1 MITARLHDGFLV
13 HKRFRYAWLA
23 VLLVALVAVAFVYR
37 DRFPPATADLA
48 FGYGLGGLALVIML
62 WLAWFGVRK
71 RSYARGAGRLKGWL
85 SAHVYLG
92 IALIFLVP
100 LHGGFVIGP
109 DIHGAAYVLVL
120 VTVMTGLLGVAFY
133 ALYPRRIAAN
143 REGLTFDDM
152 VKRIAEVDI
161 ELRGLAP
168 ALSEAANDIVRSEA
182 ARLRIGGGVGI
193 LFFRPRNSSR
203 QAQIALQRL
212 ALESEAARR
221 AELLL
226 DRKAAMVD
234 RMQRDVQQR
243 SRLRTWLLIHVPLS
257 LAALAVVVAHAVGML
272 VFGLGAV

>member
-1 MITARLHDGFLV
+1 MTTARLHDGFLV
-13 HKRFRYAWLA
+13 HKGFRYAWLA
-23 VLLVALVAVAFVYR
+23 VVLVALVAAAVVYR
-37 DRFPPATADLA
+37 DQFPPATADLV
-48 FGYGLGGLALVIML
+48 FGYGVGGLALVIML
-62 WLAWFGVRK
+62 VLAWFGVRK

-100 LHGGFVIGP
+100 LHGGFAIGP
-109 DIHGAAYVLVL
+109 DVHGAAYVLVL
-120 VTVMTGLLGVAFY
+120 VTVITGLFGVVFY

-161 ELRGLAP
+161 ELRGVAP
-168 ALSEAANDIVRSEA
+168 VLSEAANNIVRSEA

-203 QAQIALQRL
+203 RAQMELQRL
-212 ALESEAARR
+212 ALDGEAARR

-226 DRKAAMVD
+226 DRKAVMVD

-272 VFGLGAV
+272 VFGLGVV